1 MVPFANLSRQEW
13 CTLSV
18 LFCTE
23 LVRGAFFLSFLPVYT
38 VKHLG
43 LSVTATGLAVS
54 AHYLTETAFKV
65 FAGWQFDR
73 LGRPVLMG
81 GLWVSFL
88 SLCLMKFWPHPAVLV
103 AASAALG
110 LGFSPVWLAA
120 MSEVAPVDMPGRV
133 HRVGLVFTAWL
144 GGAGAGLVGINF
156 ILPMGVDFTFSLL
169 LFLWAAALALSPFA
183 GIRPRG
189 KGAGRREH
197 FAGPLGQILSNRAA
211 RYILVPSM
219 FLQTF
224 CAGLLVPV
232 LPLFAQSR
240 LGLSPGQ
247 YGIFLL
253 AGGCTAIACFLPAGS
268 LINRWEARLKH
279 FLGAGFA
286 LGALCLAALTLARG
300 LAAVFVAVVFLGVAY
315 GTILPAWNTLLA
327 RVIPPRYQATGW
339 GVFTTIEGLGAALGP
354 ATGSLIARQAGFAA
368 PFIAT
373 SFILLSIALFYL
385 FYPLERLIASKD
397 NRGGKYVDK
406 DP

>member
-13 CTLSV
+13 YTLSV

-43 LSVTATGLAVS
+43 LPVTAAGLAVS

-65 FAGWQFDR
+65 LAGWHFDR
-73 LGRPVLMG
+73 LGKPVLLG
-81 GLWVSFL
+81 GLGVSFL
-88 SLCLMKFWPHPAVLV
+88 SLCTMRLWPHPGVLV
-103 AASAALG
+103 AASAVLG
-110 LGFSPVWLAA
+110 LGFSPVWPAA

-133 HRVGLVFTAWL
+133 HRVGLVFAAWL
-144 GGAGAGLVGINF
+144 GGAGAGLVGVNF
-156 ILPMGVDFTFSLL
+156 ILPKGVDLTFSLL
-169 LFLWAAALALSPFA
+169 IFLWAAALALSPFIGVRA
-183 GIRPRG
+183 GG
-189 KGAGRREH
+189 KETGRKEY
-197 FAGPLGQILSNRAA
+197 FTEPLVQILSNRAA

-232 LPLFAQSR
+232 LPLFAQAR

-253 AGGCTAIACFLPAGS
+253 AGGCTAITCFLPAGF
-268 LINRWEARLKH
+268 LIGRWEARLRQ

-286 LGALCLAALTLARG
+286 MGALCLAALTVVRG
-300 LAAVFVAVVFLGVAY
+300 PAGAFMTAVFLGTAY
-315 GTILPAWNTLLA
+315 GVILPAWNTLLA

-339 GVFTTIEGLGAALGP
+339 SVFTTIEGLGAALGP
-354 ATGSLIARQAGFAA
+354 ATGSFIARQAGLAA
-368 PFIAT
+368 PFTVTAL
-373 SFILLSIALFYL
+373 ILLPIALFYL
-385 FYPLERLIASKD
+385 FYPLEKLLTSTG
-397 NRGGKYVDK
+397 NREGKYVGEG
-406 DP
+406 P